1 MASIAKTSIVIFLSL
16 STNQF
21 YVLNNKELL
30 SLLKLFMFVFLCSIL
45 KLILD
50 PALWQLC
57 TNYIK
62 SLFMK
67 STIWYMIE
75 HLTEKYKKI
84 WWWLLLKNMT
94 WYKNCTSYMLHL
106 LSACVV
112 LSHLLILN
120 AHIILSQIGYA
131 DIQRKRMNFGLYLSS
146 IWYPMTR

>member
-57 TNYIK
+57 TKYIK
-62 SLFMK
+62 SFFMK
-67 STIWYMIE
+67 STIWYMIPALKGYLFFIFLNSSLGIRLNSPFISLCILRLQV
-75 HLTEKYKKI
+75 HSFVSYVLRHMYLVCLTL
-84 WWWLLLKNMT
+84 WSWLQSET
-94 WYKNCTSYMLHL
+94 
-106 LSACVV
+106 
-112 LSHLLILN
+112 ILC
-120 AHIILSQIGYA
+120 
-131 DIQRKRMNFGLYLSS
+131 
-146 IWYPMTR
+146 